1 MIFIKYNKYILE
13 NEFVRI
19 KNMGWVKSLRN
30 GPTGVGYTF
39 ETLLGLSENS
49 IPFPDYCNIEIKTH
63 RKSSNSL
70 INLFNY
76 NPIGNNSYQ
85 LKYIYE
91 QYGYPSRKN
100 VDVKVFN
107 VSLYCNYMKSIS
119 NNFSLTLSVCR
130 EKKKLFLEVYDSKG
144 KLYEK
149 NTFWEFKTLKD
160 KLYNKLSYLAYVT
173 ASNKFINDQE
183 FFKYDDIYFYKL
195 RDFETFLSLLEHGK
209 ICISFK
215 IGGNIIKDFPWQID
229 SHGTSFCIKCKDLQ
243 LLYSNF

>member
-1 MIFIKYNKYILE
+1 
-13 NEFVRI
+13 
-19 KNMGWVKSLRN
+19 MGWIKSLRS

-49 IPFPDYCNIEIKTH
+49 IPFPDYFNIEIKTH

-76 NPIGNNSYQ
+76 NPIGDNSYQ

-91 QYGYPSRKN
+91 QYGYPSRKDTN
-100 VDVKVFN
+100 KKVFN
-107 VSLYCNYMKSIS
+107 VSLYCNYRKFIS
-119 NNFSLTLSVCR
+119 NKFSLTLSICR
-130 EKKKLFLEVYDSKG
+130 DERKLFLEVYDSNG

-149 NTFWEFKTLKD
+149 NTFWDFATLED
-160 KLYNKLSYLAYVT
+160 KLYSKLSYLAYVT
-173 ASNKFINDQE
+173 VSNKFINGQE
-183 FFKYDDIYFYKL
+183 FFRYDNIYFYKL
-195 RDFETFLSLLEHGK
+195 RDFDTFLYLLNLGK

-215 IGGNIIKDFPWQID
+215 VGGNVVESFPWQID

-243 LLYSNF
+243 LLYSKF